1 VSLSLDST
9 HVTDKSAR
17 QLGQWAKLKSLNL
30 YHTLVTQK
38 GYSELKSALHDCQII
53 WDPDSSL
60 PNRRRS

>member
-1 VSLSLDST
+1 MVTLLS
-9 HVTDKSAR
+9 AP

-38 GYSELKSALHDCQII
+38 GYAELKSALHDCNII
-53 WDPDSSL
+53 WDADSSL